1 MHAKTN
7 ELGCFIAIHYTICDG
22 CVKEVWLCCGV
33 ATDVWGCE
41 CVGVVLPRWVWEEER
56 GEAARGSLGGGLIGM
71 VGMVQSSLTT
81 CTVRS
86 FSWLAS
92 REVTCISTSWREER
106 RKKGLTDRQLE
117 KVQRHAVLLVTKSAF
132 GLIESST

>member
-1 MHAKTN
+1 MSMIINCHT
-7 ELGCFIAIHYTICDG
+7 HYTICDG

-33 ATDVWGCE
+33 AADVWGWGCE
-41 CVGVVLPRWVWEEER
+41 CVGVVLPRWVWVWEEES

-71 VGMVQSSLTT
+71 VGMLQSSLTT

-92 REVTCISTSWREER
+92 REVTCISTSWREEGR
-106 RKKGLTDRQLE
+106 EERLTNRQI
-117 KVQRHAVLLVTKSAF
+117 QRHFVLLVTKSTL
-132 GLIESST
+132 GQIDQS

>member
-1 MHAKTN
+1 MM
-7 ELGCFIAIHYTICDG
+7 IVAIHYTICDG

-33 ATDVWGCE
+33 AVDVWGCE
-41 CVGVVLPRWVWEEER
+41 CVGVVLPRWVCEEER

-71 VGMVQSSLTT
+71 VGIVQSSLTT

-92 REVTCISTSWREER
+92 REVTCISTSWRGGR
-106 RKKGLTDRQLE
+106 RGGRRDSLIGNWRRLKDTF
-117 KVQRHAVLLVTKSAF
+117 VLLVTKSVL
-132 GLIESST
+132 GQIDQS